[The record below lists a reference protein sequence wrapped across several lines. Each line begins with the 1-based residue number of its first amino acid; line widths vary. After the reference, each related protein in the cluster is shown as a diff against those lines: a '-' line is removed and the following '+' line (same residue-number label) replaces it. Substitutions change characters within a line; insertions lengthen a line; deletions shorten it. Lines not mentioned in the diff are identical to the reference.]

1 MLVKEEIMALPK
13 ETIHLGAPSTCPDCG
28 TKLREEVLQS
38 GGGYYIG
45 TRCKCGPYSRESRYY
60 RTREE
65 ADWALKYK
73 KVDYRNGG
81 YNG

>member
-1 MLVKEEIMALPK
+1 MAMYG
-13 ETIHLGAPSTCPDCG
+13 ETIHLGAPRTCKECG
-28 TKLREEVLQS
+28 TVLEEEVLKS